1 MRIWYNGR
9 NRNTNSFYGIHTLF
23 SKRNKLGISL
33 YGEKIVKSVVQKL
46 QNSNPD
52 NESQTNIRKPWGKSR
67 VRSDI
72 LSLSLWVSQIMGIF
86 K

>member
-1 MRIWYNGR
+1 MKQTRV
-9 NRNTNSFYGIHTLF
+9 
-23 SKRNKLGISL
+23 SL

-72 LSLSLWVSQIMGIF
+72 LSLSLWVC
-86 K
+86 